1 MTISVPG
8 FVVVDI
14 DSTLADTR
22 HRHGKSPH
30 SDPDATW
37 LSYGLLCADDV
48 PIAGTVRTV
57 EMLWVAGH
65 SVHIVTGRGEAV
77 RGLTSQWL
85 RAHGVP
91 FNSLTM
97 RQDHESEDH
106 VEYKKFHLLRLMEET
121 QRTAYLAI
129 EDWPDIVD
137 MYESLGVPT
146 LCINPRY
153 RSDPQA
159 HWDMLA
165 KKKAELD
172 NS

>member
-1 MTISVPG
+1 MADKSLG

-22 HRHGKSPH
+22 QRHGKSPH
-30 SDPDATW
+30 SDPSATW

-57 EMLWVAGH
+57 QMLWLAGH
-65 SVHIVTGRGEAV
+65 GIHIVTGRGEQV
-77 RGLTSQWL
+77 RDLTEQWL
-85 RAHGVP
+85 YEHGIP
-91 FNSLTM
+91 YNSLTM

-106 VEYKKFHLLRLMEET
+106 VEYKRSHLIRLKNEEPFP
-121 QRTAYLAI
+121 ALLAI
-129 EDWPDIVD
+129 EDWPDVVE
-137 MYESLGVPT
+137 MYEAEGVPT

-159 HWDMLA
+159 HWDLMA
-165 KKKAELD
+165 KKKAEASTL
-172 NS
+172 